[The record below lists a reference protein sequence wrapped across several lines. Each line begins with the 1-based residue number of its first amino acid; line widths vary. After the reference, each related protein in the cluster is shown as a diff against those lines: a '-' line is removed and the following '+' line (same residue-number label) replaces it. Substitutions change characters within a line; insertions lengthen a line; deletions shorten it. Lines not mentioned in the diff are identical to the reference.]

1 VAAATLS
8 LVQRTQLDATLGGSQ
23 VNRAALAPAKCTPDR
38 SELQHA
44 RTQLLCAETVPSRT
58 LAELQGSGSITPGS
72 FTGHQATGTFNSQPI
87 LLRSFP
93 KLLGTL
99 QISTLQIST
108 LQISTLQIS
117 TLQISTLQISAL
129 QKLFSSG
136 TECPLVVL
144 GWRFLLGIIR
154 FVGRRRQGSALTG
167 S

>member
-1 VAAATLS
+1 MAAATLP
-8 LVQRTQLDATLGGSQ
+8 LVQRTPLDATLGGSQ
-23 VNRAALAPAKCTPDR
+23 ANRAALAPAKRTPGR
-38 SELQHA
+38 SELQPTD
-44 RTQLLCAETVPSRT
+44 TQLLGAETVPSRT

-93 KLLGTL
+93 KLLGTV
-99 QISTLQIST
+99 QISTV
-108 LQISTLQIS
+108 
-117 TLQISTLQISAL
+117 

-136 TECPLVVL
+136 TECSLVVL

>member
-1 VAAATLS
+1 MAAATLP
-8 LVQRTQLDATLGGSQ
+8 LVQRTPLDATLGGSQ
-23 VNRAALAPAKCTPDR
+23 ANRAALAPAKRTPGR
-38 SELQHA
+38 SELQPTD
-44 RTQLLCAETVPSRT
+44 TQLLGAETVPSRT

-93 KLLGTL
+93 KLLGTVQKL
-99 QISTLQIST
+99 LGTV
-108 LQISTLQIS
+108 
-117 TLQISTLQISAL
+117 

-136 TECPLVVL
+136 TECSLVVL

-154 FVGRRRQGSALTG
+154 FVGRRRQGSALIG

>member
-1 VAAATLS
+1 MAAATLS

-44 RTQLLCAETVPSRT
+44 RTI
-58 LAELQGSGSITPGS
+58 AELLGSGSITPGS

-87 LLRSFP
+87 LLRSFT

-99 QISTLQIST
+99 QISTVQIST
-108 LQISTLQIS
+108 V
-117 TLQISTLQISAL
+117 

>member
-1 VAAATLS
+1 T
-8 LVQRTQLDATLGGSQ
+8 D
-23 VNRAALAPAKCTPDR
+23 
-38 SELQHA
+38 
-44 RTQLLCAETVPSRT
+44 TQLLGAETVPSRT

-93 KLLGTL
+93 KLLGTVQKL
-99 QISTLQIST
+99 LGTV
-108 LQISTLQIS
+108 
-117 TLQISTLQISAL
+117 

-136 TECPLVVL
+136 TECSLVVL

>member
-1 VAAATLS
+1 MAAATLP
-8 LVQRTQLDATLGGSQ
+8 LVQRTPLDATLGGSQ
-23 VNRAALAPAKCTPDR
+23 ANRAALAPAKRTPGR
-38 SELQHA
+38 SELQPTD
-44 RTQLLCAETVPSRT
+44 TQLLGAETVPSRT

-87 LLRSFP
+87 LLRSFT
-93 KLLGTL
+93 KLLNTV
-99 QISTLQIST
+99 QISTVQIST
-108 LQISTLQIS
+108 V
-117 TLQISTLQISAL
+117 

-136 TECPLVVL
+136 TECSPVVL

>member
-1 VAAATLS
+1 MAAAPLP
-8 LVQRTQLDATLGGSQ
+8 LVQRPPLDATLGGSQ
-23 VNRAALAPAKCTPDR
+23 ANRAALAPAKRTPGR
-38 SELQHA
+38 SELQPTD
-44 RTQLLCAETVPSRT
+44 TQLLGAETVPSRT

-99 QISTLQIST
+99 QISTVQIST
-108 LQISTLQIS
+108 V
-117 TLQISTLQISAL
+117 

-136 TECPLVVL
+136 TECSPVVL

>member
-1 VAAATLS
+1 VAAATFS

-44 RTQLLCAETVPSRT
+44 RT

-72 FTGHQATGTFNSQPI
+72 FTGHQATGTDNSQPI

-93 KLLGTL
+93 KLLG
-99 QISTLQIST
+99 T

>member
-1 VAAATLS
+1 MAAATLP
-8 LVQRTQLDATLGGSQ
+8 LVQRTPLDATLGGSQ
-23 VNRAALAPAKCTPDR
+23 ANRAALAPAKRTPGR
-38 SELQHA
+38 SELQPTD
-44 RTQLLCAETVPSRT
+44 TQLLGAETVPSRT

-93 KLLGTL
+93 KLLGTVQKL
-99 QISTLQIST
+99 LGTV
-108 LQISTLQIS
+108 
-117 TLQISTLQISAL
+117 

-136 TECPLVVL
+136 TEFSPIVL

-154 FVGRRRQGSALTG
+154 FVGRRRQGSALIG

>member
-1 VAAATLS
+1 MAAATLP
-8 LVQRTQLDATLGGSQ
+8 LVQRTPLDATLGGSQ
-23 VNRAALAPAKCTPDR
+23 ANRAALAPAKRTPGR
-38 SELQHA
+38 SELQPTG
-44 RTQLLCAETVPSRT
+44 TQLLSAETVPSRT

-93 KLLGTL
+93 KLLGTV
-99 QISTLQIST
+99 QISTVQIST
-108 LQISTLQIS
+108 V
-117 TLQISTLQISAL
+117 

-136 TECPLVVL
+136 TECSPVVL
-144 GWRFLLGIIR
+144 GWRFLLRIIR

>member
-1 VAAATLS
+1 MAAATLPF
-8 LVQRTQLDATLGGSQ
+8 VQRTRLDAPLGGSQ
-23 VNRAALAPAKCTPDR
+23 ANRAALAPAKRTPGR
-38 SELQHA
+38 SELQPTD
-44 RTQLLCAETVPSRT
+44 TQLLGAETVP
-58 LAELQGSGSITPGS
+58 SGSITPGS

-93 KLLGTL
+93 KLLGTVQKL
-99 QISTLQIST
+99 LGTV
-108 LQISTLQIS
+108 
-117 TLQISTLQISAL
+117 

-136 TECPLVVL
+136 TECSLVVL

>member
-1 VAAATLS
+1 MAAATLP
-8 LVQRTQLDATLGGSQ
+8 LVQRTPLDATLGGSQ
-23 VNRAALAPAKCTPDR
+23 ANRAALAPAKRTPGR
-38 SELQHA
+38 SELQPTD
-44 RTQLLCAETVPSRT
+44 TQLLGAETVPSRT

-72 FTGHQATGTFNSQPI
+72 FKGHQATGTFNSQPI

-93 KLLGTL
+93 KLLGTVQKL
-99 QISTLQIST
+99 LGTV
-108 LQISTLQIS
+108 
-117 TLQISTLQISAL
+117 

-136 TECPLVVL
+136 TECSLVVL

>member
-1 VAAATLS
+1 MAAATLP
-8 LVQRTQLDATLGGSQ
+8 LVQRTPLDATLGGSQ
-23 VNRAALAPAKCTPDR
+23 ANRAALAPAKRTPGR
-38 SELQHA
+38 SELQPTD
-44 RTQLLCAETVPSRT
+44 TQLLGAETVPSRT

-72 FTGHQATGTFNSQPI
+72 FTGHQATGTDNSQPI

-108 LQISTLQIS
+108 LQIST
-117 TLQISTLQISAL
+117 L

>member
-1 VAAATLS
+1 MAAATLP
-8 LVQRTQLDATLGGSQ
+8 LVQRTPLDATLGGSQ
-23 VNRAALAPAKCTPDR
+23 ANRAALAPAKRTD
-38 SELQHA
+38 
-44 RTQLLCAETVPSRT
+44 TQLLGAETVPSRT

-93 KLLGTL
+93 KLLGTVQKL
-99 QISTLQIST
+99 LGTIQKLLGTV
-108 LQISTLQIS
+108 
-117 TLQISTLQISAL
+117 

-136 TECPLVVL
+136 TECSLVVL

-154 FVGRRRQGSALTG
+154 FVERRRQGSALIG

>member
-1 VAAATLS
+1 VAAATLPF
-8 LVQRTQLDATLGGSQ
+8 VQRTRLDATLGDSQ
-23 VNRAALAPAKCTPDR
+23 ANRAALAPAKCTPGR
-38 SELQHA
+38 SELQPTD
-44 RTQLLCAETVPSRT
+44 TQLLGAETVPSRT

-93 KLLGTL
+93 KLLGTVQKL
-99 QISTLQIST
+99 LGTV
-108 LQISTLQIS
+108 
-117 TLQISTLQISAL
+117 

-136 TECPLVVL
+136 TECSLVVL

>member
-1 VAAATLS
+1 MAAATLP
-8 LVQRTQLDATLGGSQ
+8 LVQRTPLDATLGGSQ
-23 VNRAALAPAKCTPDR
+23 AKRTPGL
-38 SELQHA
+38 SELQPTD
-44 RTQLLCAETVPSRT
+44 TQLLGAETVPSRT

-72 FTGHQATGTFNSQPI
+72 FTSHQATGTFNSQPI

-99 QISTLQIST
+99 QISTVQIST
-108 LQISTLQIS
+108 V
-117 TLQISTLQISAL
+117 

-136 TECPLVVL
+136 TECSPVVL

>member
-1 VAAATLS
+1 VAAATFS

-44 RTQLLCAETVPSRT
+44 RT

-72 FTGHQATGTFNSQPI
+72 FTGHQATGTDNSQPI

-108 LQISTLQIS
+108 LQISA
-117 TLQISTLQISAL
+117 LQISAL

>member
-1 VAAATLS
+1 VAAATLP
-8 LVQRTQLDATLGGSQ
+8 LVQRTPLDATLGGSQ
-23 VNRAALAPAKCTPDR
+23 ANRAALAPAKRTPGR
-38 SELQHA
+38 SELQPTD
-44 RTQLLCAETVPSRT
+44 TQLLGAETVPSRT

-93 KLLGTL
+93 KLLGTVQKL
-99 QISTLQIST
+99 LGTV
-108 LQISTLQIS
+108 
-117 TLQISTLQISAL
+117 

-136 TECPLVVL
+136 TECSLVVL

-154 FVGRRRQGSALTG
+154 FVGRRRQGSALIG

>member
-1 VAAATLS
+1 MAAATLP
-8 LVQRTQLDATLGGSQ
+8 LVQRTPLDATLGGSQ
-23 VNRAALAPAKCTPDR
+23 ANRAALAPAKRTPGR
-38 SELQHA
+38 SELQPTD
-44 RTQLLCAETVPSRT
+44 TQLLGAETVPSRT

-72 FTGHQATGTFNSQPI
+72 FKSHQATGTFNSQPI

-93 KLLGTL
+93 KLLGTVQKL
-99 QISTLQIST
+99 LGTV
-108 LQISTLQIS
+108 
-117 TLQISTLQISAL
+117 

-136 TECPLVVL
+136 TECSLVVL